1 MGVIRCITFLL
12 CLFFSFSLSAVKE
25 SFSFQPRIDKLIKKH
40 RISQSNLSFVVR
52 DLSTDALEYAL
63 HPASGKIPAS
73 LTKIII
79 AGAVLESFD
88 AGHKFETQLLINN
101 EVEGGVL
108 KGPLYLKGLGD
119 PSFTSERMWYLVNE
133 LMRRG
138 IRHIEGGITV
148 DDFLFDSVNRDPN
161 RLTATDRAYD
171 AHVGA
176 LSFNW
181 NVVNVFL
188 NPGKTKNSRAHV
200 YLDPIADPIKL
211 VNKAKTKGRRLKVS
225 VKSLPIAMAQD
236 KINEIK
242 VSGSIPL
249 NHREKIYYRKI
260 TRPAIWTGENLR
272 DFLRQR
278 NIKVKGKIKKDR
290 TPPNAQVVASSPGAN
305 VAELVRLMMKHSNN
319 FITEMLVKQLALVK
333 GAKVGNLSEGLRAV
347 YAHLNSLSFS
357 SRDFKISNVAGL
369 SRQNKFRADALVKLL
384 QIYHNRFSHSYE
396 FVSSLPI
403 SGEDGTLESRMQEP
417 QVKGK
422 VRAKTGQI
430 DGVIGLAGYLKASNG
445 AVKVFAIM
453 YNGPKSNYDVIQFV
467 DEMMLSLVI

>member
-1 MGVIRCITFLL
+1 ME
-12 CLFFSFSLSAVKE
+12 K
-25 SFSFQPRIDKLIKKH
+25 
-40 RISQSNLSFVVR
+40 
-52 DLSTDALEYAL
+52 
-63 HPASGKIPAS
+63 
-73 LTKIII
+73 
-79 AGAVLESFD
+79 
-88 AGHKFETQLLINN
+88 
-101 EVEGGVL
+101 GVL
-108 KGPLYLKGLGD
+108 KGPLYLKGFGD

-133 LMRRG
+133 LMRKG
-138 IRHIEGGITV
+138 IHQIEGGIIV
-148 DDFLFDSVNRDPN
+148 DDFLFDTVNRDPN

-188 NPGKTKNSRAHV
+188 NPGRTKNSKADV

-225 VKSLPIAMAQD
+225 VKSLPIAMAGD

-249 NHREKIYYRKI
+249 NHKEKIYYRKI
-260 TRPAIWTGENLR
+260 TQPAMWTGKNLR
-272 DFLRQR
+272 DFLKQR
-278 NIKVKGKIKKDR
+278 NIRVQGKIKRDR
-290 TPPNAQVVASSPGAN
+290 TPVSAQVVASSPGAT

-333 GAKVGNLSEGLRAV
+333 GAQVGNLSDGLKAV
-347 YAHLNSLSFS
+347 YAHLESLEFS
-357 SRDFKISNVAGL
+357 SQDFRISNVAGL
-369 SRQNKFRADALVKLL
+369 SRQNSFKVDSLVKLL

-396 FVSSLPI
+396 FVSSMPV
-403 SGEDGTLESRMQEP
+403 SGEDGTLESRMRETQI
-417 QVKGK
+417 KGK

-430 DGVIGLAGYLKASNG
+430 DGVVGLAGYLKAKNG
-445 AVKVFAIM
+445 DVKVFAIV

-467 DEMMLSLVI
+467 DELMSSLVI